1 MALYCPA
8 CGEQILSRRAGFCPG
23 CHREL
28 PDALRLNDAAKDLMD
43 TEYERGRRAARSK
56 DSGGGA
62 DGGFG
67 WADGGCD
74 AGGDCGGD

>member
-23 CHREL
+23 CHRQL
-28 PDALRLNDAAKDLMD
+28 PDALRLNDAAKGLMD
-43 TEYERGRRAARSK
+43 TEYERSQRAARSR

-67 WADGGCD
+67 RADGGCD
-74 AGGDCGGD
+74 AGGDCGSD